1 MKRDAKNREHRH
13 VLATVAKK
21 GKTNEQVMI
30 FIMDKTLEQ
39 IFVDKKCINCVDG
52 APSPHCIYALLQQLC
67 LG

>member
-1 MKRDAKNREHRH
+1 MHYH

-21 GKTNEQVMI
+21 GETNEQVMT

-39 IFVDKKCINCVDG
+39 IFVDKKSIHRVDR